1 MLTIGTHMSIAGGI
15 AKTAENVVKMEADTM
30 QIFSRNPR
38 GSNYKT
44 YTEEEIGKF
53 QKIRKEHGFVPPIS
67 RQRSLEKPGE
77 SMVPWWCL
85 TVRRPGKGAGAEDGS
100 PLPVPVFT

>member
-15 AKTAENVVKMEADTM
+15 AKTAENVVKMEANTM

-44 YTEEEIGKF
+44 YTSEEIEKF
-53 QKIRKEHGFVPPIS
+53 TEYKNGTSLWTDSCPCAIYHEPGE
-67 RQRSLEKPGE
+67 RQRRKL
-77 SMVPWWCL
+77 MN
-85 TVRRPGKGAGAEDGS
+85 
-100 PLPVPVFT
+100 LPVW

>member
-1 MLTIGTHMSIAGGI
+1 MSIAGGI

-53 QKIRKEHGFVPPIS
+53 QKS
-67 RQRSLEKPGE
+67 EKN
-77 SMVPWWCL
+77 MALDHFWHMHL
-85 TVRRPGKGAGAEDGS
+85 I
-100 PLPVPVFT
+100 L

>member
-15 AKTAENVVKMEADTM
+15 AKTAENVVKMEANTM

-44 YTEEEIGKF
+44 YT
-53 QKIRKEHGFVPPIS
+53 
-67 RQRSLEKPGE
+67 
-77 SMVPWWCL
+77 
-85 TVRRPGKGAGAEDGS
+85 
-100 PLPVPVFT
+100 

>member
-1 MLTIGTHMSIAGGI
+1 MSIAGGI

-53 QKIRKEHGFVPPIS
+53 QKIRKEHGFGPLLAHAPYTMNLAS
-67 RQRSLEKPGE
+67 SQEKVYE
-77 SMVPWWCL
+77 F
-85 TVRRPGKGAGAEDGS
+85 A
-100 PLPVPVFT
+100 